1 MLMAHPEWKAGITVR
16 LRRVSVLGVMLAGVL
31 TISACGGGGDS
42 SSSTPSTPAGT
53 ATAEATNS
61 SFCDQIAGI
70 ADSIDVNIDTI
81 DPADLGPR
89 LDKAAKALKAVDPP
103 PEISGAWNTL
113 IDFYDQFGV
122 AFNNLDLTD
131 AAASGKLGEALT
143 KLQANAQKL
152 AGASQEVAQYASKN
166 CTG

>member
-1 MLMAHPEWKAGITVR
+1 M
-16 LRRVSVLGVMLAGVL
+16 
-31 TISACGGGGDS
+31 
-42 SSSTPSTPAGT
+42 
-53 ATAEATNS
+53 
-61 SFCDQIAGI
+61 
-70 ADSIDVNIDTI
+70 NIDTI